1 MNSIIMKGFERDV
14 IGMDE
19 IIEDYSV
26 IVNQMNITNYYSSI
40 IDITITAIEVTFELN
55 VMVELV
61 IMEEASIITIE
72 GALAK
77 QLIKQLIKRHL
88 GQGPSLQT
96 SF

>member
-1 MNSIIMKGFERDV
+1 MNSIIMKDSERGV

-40 IDITITAIEVTFELN
+40 IDITITAIKVTFELN

-72 GALAK
+72 GTLA
-77 QLIKQLIKRHL
+77 KQLIKRHL

>member
-1 MNSIIMKGFERDV
+1 MKYYSIIMKDSERDV
-14 IGMDE
+14 IGMDG
-19 IIEDYSV
+19 ITEDYFV

-61 IMEEASIITIE
+61 IMEEASITTIE
-72 GALAK
+72 GALVK
-77 QLIKQLIKRHL
+77 QLTKQHL
-88 GQGPSLQT
+88 GQEPSLQT